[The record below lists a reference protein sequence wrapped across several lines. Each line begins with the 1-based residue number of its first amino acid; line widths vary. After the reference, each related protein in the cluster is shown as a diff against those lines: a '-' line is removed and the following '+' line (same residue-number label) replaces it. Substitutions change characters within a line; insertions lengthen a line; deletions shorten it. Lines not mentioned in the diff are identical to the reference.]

1 MMVRL
6 LMTTILFIVALSS
19 LLATAE
25 AGRGSSWDDR
35 EGFGYKSTRE
45 EILATRDSR
54 RERLVSMIR
63 DLDVQLEDHSSG
75 RRRLYDADASKLEK
89 RARAYKMKL
98 EMLQGDLDDRDVDRI
113 LAREEIQAEIHRAR
127 RSRGREL

>member
-1 MMVRL
+1 MVRL
-6 LMTTILFIVALSS
+6 LMITILILVSLSN
-19 LLATAE
+19 LLVTAE
-25 AGRGSSWDDR
+25 AGRSGSSWDDR

-63 DLDVQLEDHSSG
+63 DMDVQLEDHSSG

-113 LAREEIQAEIHRAR
+113 LAREDIRAEIHRAR